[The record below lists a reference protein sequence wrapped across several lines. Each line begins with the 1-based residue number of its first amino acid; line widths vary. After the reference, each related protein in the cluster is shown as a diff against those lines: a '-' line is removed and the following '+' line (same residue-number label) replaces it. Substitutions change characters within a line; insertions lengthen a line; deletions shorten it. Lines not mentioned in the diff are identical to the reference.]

1 MTKNNISQRKYEKFV
16 EMTKAQET
24 VNKIKAELKLTEYM
38 YNKYFYT
45 YINSNKKDEVK
56 KVKAERVNRQSGMS
70 NWLNA
75 KLGVR

>member
-56 KVKAERVNRQSGMS
+56 EVKAERVNRQSGMS